1 MIDRLEG
8 WFGGSRVVAA
18 LLALGLLSLG
28 LLAYFSIALSTAA
41 VQRQAEGR
49 LSGASTISASYIQ
62 DKMEGLKSL
71 VGLFSER
78 PELVAQVHDGTA
90 ANYELARIE
99 VQLRQL
105 CGIEEEFGYCFL
117 TDPSGKLV
125 ASSPTDTTI
134 LGEDFSFRD
143 WYHGVTSTGQPYVS
157 EAYVSA
163 FANHPRVVG
172 VAAPIHALG
181 ASAGI
186 LDPHEILGIV
196 VATVSLDQIE
206 AFTDSFAAA
215 QGVTLTVTDPHA
227 TIIAQPGTPP
237 GRLSYARSD
246 PRVGR
251 ALSGQ
256 SGISGDA
263 RGLSAYAPVP
273 QLGWAVVASV
283 PLATAL
289 AGVDQMRNTVM
300 GIGAALAFV
309 FIAGAFVIYL
319 AQRGRR
325 RIERL
330 FGLSIDMLL
339 VAGFDGYFK
348 QVNSSWERT
357 LGWTQRE
364 LCERP
369 YLEFIHPDDRPATAS
384 EAQDNAAGTTTV
396 HFENRYRHK
405 DGSYRWLAWTAVPVP
420 RERLIYAV
428 ARDIT
433 LAKAAD
439 EDLRR
444 SRERIRAILDNVA
457 DGIVTCTVEG
467 VIESANPNVQA
478 IFGYTAT
485 ELAGRPVSVLI
496 DDAYKGDFASKLRNY
511 LRPDKQG
518 TASGSHDT
526 MGRRKD
532 GTTFPLEFVASQ
544 MVLGSERIFI
554 GTLRDVTERKAERDA
569 LEIRLVQDAL
579 TGLPNRTLFADRLRQ
594 AILAGQREKTPRS
607 LLIMDLN
614 RFKEVNDTFGHIRG
628 DHVLQ
633 EVASRLR
640 SVVRQ
645 VDTVARL
652 GGDEFAIV
660 SSQAADSHV
669 AVEIARKV
677 LLAFDPPFAA
687 GGPPVDVRASIGIA
701 TYPQHG
707 NDADTLLRHAE
718 VAMYIA
724 KREQL
729 GSTVYA
735 ADQDENRAD
744 RLELRGEVRFA
755 LAHNELVLH
764 YQPIINLQ
772 TGATKIAEALI
783 RWQHPKH
790 GLLPPARFMPYVDGT
805 ELVTPLTQW
814 VLREA
819 LTEARAWQD
828 AGAPLDIAVNLS
840 ALSLQDPEFVTTV
853 TELLRATGLPPIRLQ
868 LEITESTIMT
878 SRSDGALHELAAL
891 GVRFSI
897 DDFGTGYSSL
907 SYLSRLPVDIIKID
921 KSFVTDMSGNPTNE
935 AIVRSILQLSH
946 SLGCRVVAEGVETAE
961 VLETLRQMGCDFA
974 QGFFYSRAVPGPE
987 LTAWVLEHPG
997 TGHAGGRP
1005 SKAA

>member
-1 MIDRLEG
+1 MIDRLEA

-28 LLAYFSIALSTAA
+28 LLAYFAITLSTVA
-41 VQRQAEGR
+41 VQRQAEAR
-49 LSGASTISASYIQ
+49 LSGASAISATYVQ
-62 DKMEGLKSL
+62 DKMQGLQSL
-71 VGLFSER
+71 VGLFSQR
-78 PELVAQVHDGTA
+78 PELVAQVHDGA
-90 ANYELARIE
+90 AAHYELASIQA
-99 VQLRQL
+99 QLHQL
-105 CGIEEEFGYCFL
+105 CGIEQEFGYCFL

-125 ASSPTDTTI
+125 ASSPNDSTI
-134 LGEDFSFRD
+134 LGQDFSFRD
-143 WYHGVTSTGQPYVS
+143 WYRGAASTGKPYVS

-163 FANHPRVVG
+163 FADHPRVVAI
-172 VAAPIHALG
+172 AAPVHPR
-181 ASAGI
+181 SAPVAPDPNQI
-186 LDPHEILGIV
+186 LAIV

-206 AFTDSFAAA
+206 AFTDSFATA
-215 QGVTLTVTDPHA
+215 QGVTLTVTDPHG
-227 TIIAQPGTPP
+227 TIIARPGTAA
-237 GRLSYARSD
+237 GRLTDARSD
-246 PRVGR
+246 ARVGR
-251 ALSGQ
+251 ALAGQ
-256 SGISGDA
+256 SGMISDGSE
-263 RGLSAYAPVP
+263 LSAYAPVQ

-283 PLATAL
+283 PLAAAL
-289 AGVDQMRNTVM
+289 GGVDQMRNAVM
-300 GIGAALAFV
+300 GIGVGLALV

-319 AQRGRR
+319 AQRSRR

-348 QVNSSWERT
+348 QVNASWERT
-357 LGWTQRE
+357 LGWTARE

-369 YLEFIHPDDRPATAS
+369 YLEFIHPDDQPATAN
-384 EAQDNAAGTTTV
+384 EAQDNAAGTTTA

-420 RERLIYAV
+420 KERLIYAV
-428 ARDIT
+428 ARDVT
-433 LAKAAD
+433 VAKAAD
-439 EDLRR
+439 AELRR

-496 DDAYKGDFASKLRNY
+496 DDAYQGDFAGRLRNY
-511 LRPDKQG
+511 LRPDKPG
-518 TASGSHDT
+518 VASGSHET

-544 MVLGSERIFI
+544 MVLGSDRIFI
-554 GTLRDVTERKAERDA
+554 GTLRDITERKAERDA
-569 LEIRLVQDAL
+569 MEIRLVQDAL

-594 AILAGQREKTPRS
+594 ALLTGQREKTPRS

-614 RFKEVNDTFGHIRG
+614 RFKEVNDTFGHVRG

-640 SVVRQ
+640 AVVRQ

-660 SSQAADSHV
+660 CTQAADSHV

-687 GGPPVDVRASIGIA
+687 GGPPVDLGASIGIA

-707 NDADTLLRHAE
+707 TDADTLLRHAE
-718 VAMYIA
+718 VAMYVA

-729 GSTVYA
+729 GSAVYA
-735 ADQDENRAD
+735 PDQDDNRAD

-755 LAHNELVLH
+755 LAHDELVLH
-764 YQPIINLQ
+764 YQPIINLK
-772 TGATKIAEALI
+772 TGATDIAEALI

-790 GLLPPARFMPYVDGT
+790 GLLPPGRFMPFVDGT

-814 VLREA
+814 VLRQA

-840 ALSLQDPEFVTTV
+840 ALSLQDPDFVATV
-853 TELLRATGLPPIRLQ
+853 TDLVRSTGLPPIRLQ

-878 SRSDGALHELAAL
+878 ARSDGALQELAAL

-921 KSFVTDMSGNPTNE
+921 KSFVTDMNENSTNE

-946 SLGCRVVAEGVETAE
+946 SLGCRVVAEGVETVE
-961 VLETLRQMGCDFA
+961 VLEGLRQMGCDFA
-974 QGFFYSRAVPGPE
+974 QGFYFSRAVPAPE
-987 LTAWVLEHPG
+987 FSAWVKAHPG
-997 TGHAGGRP
+997 AGRAGEPP